1 MPAGFYGL
9 VKLINGEELIS
20 KVISTEGETI
30 VLEDPV
36 ILYRSIAPNGMT
48 WIQCSHWLLFNK
60 ANVVEVNKSMLITL
74 VGDLHDNVINNYE
87 NFLKEG
93 GTEMDERHRE
103 AEAKMQSKASEM
115 VRGGEANTTIH

>member
-36 ILYRSIAPNGMT
+36 
-48 WIQCSHWLLFNK
+48 
-60 ANVVEVNKSMLITL
+60 TL

-115 VRGGEANTTIH
+115 IRGGEANTTIH